1 MTRKNRVS
9 KGIASK
15 LQFFLIIILDLKYF
29 DLKDNK
35 LILTDQTL
43 FTEKE
48 IFFML
53 DSKKDGK
60 DLWWNN

>member
-1 MTRKNRVS
+1 MTRKNRVY

>member
-1 MTRKNRVS
+1 MIT
-9 KGIASK
+9 
-15 LQFFLIIILDLKYF
+15 LDLKYF
-29 DLKDNK
+29 EFKDNK
-35 LILTDQTL
+35 LIETEQAL

>member
-1 MTRKNRVS
+1 MIT
-9 KGIASK
+9 
-15 LQFFLIIILDLKYF
+15 LDLKYF
-29 DLKDNK
+29 ELKDNK
-35 LILTDQTL
+35 LIEIDQVL

-60 DLWWNN
+60 DLWWNNVWRILADRKYRGQMKKEE

>member
-1 MTRKNRVS
+1 MIT
-9 KGIASK
+9 
-15 LQFFLIIILDLKYF
+15 LDLKYF
-29 DLKDNK
+29 ELKDNK
-35 LILTDQTL
+35 LIETDQVL

-60 DLWWNN
+60 DLWWNNVWRILDDRKYRGQMKKEE

>member
-1 MTRKNRVS
+1 MTLKES
-9 KGIASK
+9 KTLKVMKFYMK
-15 LQFFLIIILDLKYF
+15 LTKVILDLKYF

-53 DSKKDGK
+53 DSKKDGT